1 MYICS
6 CECVCLLRKVCD
18 KSVQWLDIEQTSAAA
33 DLGIR
38 ALASYLPGVM
48 PVLTRSSQI
57 LSHGCALFDILFAWY
72 FCYVFYPA
80 WIDRD

>member
-18 KSVQWLDIEQTSAAA
+18 LSVQWLDIEQMSLAT

-38 ALASYLPGVM
+38 ALVSYLPGVI
-48 PVLTRSSQI
+48 PALTRAPQV
-57 LSHGCALFDILFAWY
+57 LSHGC
-72 FCYVFYPA
+72 VV
-80 WIDRD
+80 

>member
-18 KSVQWLDIEQTSAAA
+18 LSEQQLDIEQMSLAA

-38 ALASYLPGVM
+38 DLVSYLPGVM

-57 LSHGCALFDILFAWY
+57 LSHGCF
-72 FCYVFYPA
+72 V
-80 WIDRD
+80 

>member
-18 KSVQWLDIEQTSAAA
+18 LSAQQLDIKQMSLAA

-38 ALASYLPGVM
+38 ALVSYLPGVM
-48 PVLTRSSQI
+48 PVLARSSQV
-57 LSHGCALFDILFAWY
+57 LSHGCF
-72 FCYVFYPA
+72 V
-80 WIDRD
+80 